1 MRDKPPGAGKPP
13 LALWRKLT
21 NRSAWGNLFFRGN
34 RFFLA
39 FGGLYVRSPRWT
51 SYVDTILRNHIPQMA
66 KGAAFVRW
74 GVTRT
79 PQNSAVLIDGV
90 GRFGNSIAQVLN
102 ALEIAHKLESP
113 AVLYHRFDAMRNESV
128 DLGDGVSLE
137 RVKPFRC
144 DRRTVPKIMWRTS
157 AITPSILFCQP
168 CEERFNK
175 ARAAL
180 REATGVQ
187 ELLTTSNQTDRE
199 LTIHVRGGD
208 VFSEGP
214 EEMYGQPPWAFYLRV
229 LESQRWERVVVVSED
244 DRNPVVALIEKWC
257 LQNDVKSVNAG
268 GSFSSA
274 VEAISRG
281 RNLVSATGT
290 FLPAIA
296 YLSGGER
303 VLFQFHVKPS
313 PFVCSKNTTV
323 KVVKD
328 RSEHYVKSVMS
339 HNWENSEPQKIL
351 MVSYPLENLSDL
363 IGEKA

>member
-1 MRDKPPGAGKPP
+1 
-13 LALWRKLT
+13 
-21 NRSAWGNLFFRGN
+21 
-34 RFFLA
+34 
-39 FGGLYVRSPRWT
+39 
-51 SYVDTILRNHIPQMA
+51 MA

-74 GVTRT
+74 GVART

-113 AVLYHRFDAMRNESV
+113 AVFYYRFDAIRNESV
-128 DLGDGVSLE
+128 NLGNGVSLE
-137 RVKPFRC
+137 RVKPFRWA
-144 DRRTVPKIMWRTS
+144 RRTVPKIMWRTS
-157 AITPSILFCQP
+157 AMTPSILFCQP
-168 CEERFNK
+168 CDERFNK

-187 ELLTTSNQTDRE
+187 ELLPSPHQTDRE

-229 LESQRWERVVVVSED
+229 LESQRWDRVVVVSED
-244 DRNPVVALIEKWC
+244 DRNPVLAYITQWC
-257 LQNDVKSVNAG
+257 LQNDIKSVNAG
-268 GSFSSA
+268 GSLSSA

-303 VLFQFHVKPS
+303 VLFQFHVEPS
-313 PFVCSKNTTV
+313 PFVCSKITTV

-328 RSEHYVKSVMS
+328 RSEQYVKAVMS
-339 HNWENSEPQKIL
+339 HNWDNAESQKAL